1 MGTART
7 EYDDCPNTQFQVEDL
22 EGPYSKYCDAFA
34 TGFDQ
39 WDVIQ
44 NNTKL
49 PPILA
54 ELSTAIPPP
63 PNTEPPIW
71 TLDALFLLPRTRLKY
86 YKKLYARLLKSTNP
100 GRSDHR
106 LLMNATETLDTLF
119 VRAESRLDVIV
130 GQGNDDAPPPPPMK
144 VGEVDRDLPPPP
156 LLGDRIEGRDSYGS
170 SGRASSRSSA

>member
-1 MGTART
+1 MGTTRT
-7 EYDDCPNTQFQVEDL
+7 EYDDCPNTSFQVEDL
-22 EGPYSKYCDAFA
+22 EGPYSKYCDAFS

-39 WDVIQ
+39 WEVIQ
-44 NNTKL
+44 NNNKL

-63 PNTEPPIW
+63 PNTEPPVW

-106 LLMNATETLDTLF
+106 LLMSATETLDALF
-119 VRAESRLDVIV
+119 AKAERRLDVVV
-130 GQGNDDAPPPPPMK
+130 GQGNDDAPPPPMK
-144 VGEVDRDLPPPP
+144 VTDVDRDLPPPP
-156 LLGDRIEGRDSYGS
+156 SLGDRIEGRDSYGS